1 MILFAENPALNI
13 AGELKDWSP
22 SGFRVEHNCALLKPG
37 IVVRI
42 HYANLE
48 KRVRIVWVRSHGGKI
63 ETGLLH
69 QETYLVQRV
78 LAGDGASFAELA
90 SPYLSVLHRAIH
102 SILPNPA
109 DADEA
114 IQEALLKVMLH
125 LNQFHPGSDFKPWL
139 YRIAIREALKCRRW
153 NRRHFCDMLQGEDDD
168 SDPKLIERIAD
179 RAGSPAE
186 ILERKEFAAAI
197 TSAVNSMNEIYR
209 QIFIAC
215 DLRQLPVIE
224 AARSLG
230 INIDTANTRL
240 HRARLLMR
248 KQLCKIYM

>member
-1 MILFAENPALNI
+1 
-13 AGELKDWSP
+13 
-22 SGFRVEHNCALLKPG
+22 
-37 IVVRI
+37 
-42 HYANLE
+42 
-48 KRVRIVWVRSHGGKI
+48 
-63 ETGLLH
+63 
-69 QETYLVQRV
+69 
-78 LAGDGASFAELA
+78 
-90 SPYLSVLHRAIH
+90 
-102 SILPNPA
+102 
-109 DADEA
+109 
-114 IQEALLKVMLH
+114 
-125 LNQFHPGSDFKPWL
+125 
-139 YRIAIREALKCRRW
+139 
-153 NRRHFCDMLQGEDDD
+153 MLQGEDDD

-215 DLRQLPVIE
+215 DLRQLSVIE